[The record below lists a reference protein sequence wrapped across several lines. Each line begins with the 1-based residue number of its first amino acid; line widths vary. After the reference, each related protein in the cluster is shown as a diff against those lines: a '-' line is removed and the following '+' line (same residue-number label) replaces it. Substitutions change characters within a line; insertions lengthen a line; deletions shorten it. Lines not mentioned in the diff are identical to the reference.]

1 MLKERFQI
9 TIDKNDD
16 DYFIVIPQ
24 DPQQKKQY
32 KICKNIFSNLVMQL
46 ISKKGNWIIP

>member
-24 DPQQKKQY
+24 DPQQKKAIQ
-32 KICKNIFSNLVMQL
+32 NLQECFFKSGDA
-46 ISKKGNWIIP
+46 INK